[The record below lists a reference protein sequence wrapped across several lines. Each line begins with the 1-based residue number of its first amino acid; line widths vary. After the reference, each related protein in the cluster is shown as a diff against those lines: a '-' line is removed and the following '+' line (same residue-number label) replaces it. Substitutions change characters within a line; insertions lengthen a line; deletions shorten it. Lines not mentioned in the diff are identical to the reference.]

1 MYLVAA
7 TFAIIAGIPATFFY
21 GLTGAVTTILIASA
35 IGFIAG
41 LISIVKRPLNTAG
54 LRQAA

>member
-7 TFAIIAGIPATFFY
+7 IFAIVAGVPATFFY

-41 LISIVKRPLNTAG
+41 LISIAKRPSNTVG